1 MTNNKSILLTLFIL
15 TACSSE
21 PQEVLT
27 SENAKADAIKLL
39 SDLKID
45 YKGVHCGQ
53 PNKSMWNNKDYVI
66 CDVSSDS
73 DSAKIHCE
81 LHDCQLFEKK
91 AFRIKFGLMK

>member
-1 MTNNKSILLTLFIL
+1 MKYLLLAILAFSIG
-15 TACSSE
+15 CSST

-45 YKGVHCGQ
+45 YNGIHCGQ
-53 PNKSMWNNKDYVI
+53 PNKSVWDNHNYVI

-73 DSAKIHCE
+73 ESSKIHCE
-81 LHDCQLFEKK
+81 LHNCQLFEKK
-91 AFRIKFGLMK
+91 AFRIKFGLIK

>member
-1 MTNNKSILLTLFIL
+1 MKYLLIITLAF
-15 TACSSE
+15 TSACSSE

-27 SENAKADAIKLL
+27 SENAKVDAIKLL

-53 PNKSMWNNKDYVI
+53 PNKSMWNNHDYVI